1 MDLSPNVP
9 SASDGRTIGRALPND
24 DTAPGEARREVK
36 RTLTLWH
43 LPEVIDDAVLAASE
57 LVTNAV
63 LHGLPPIGMRL
74 RRRVGLVRLDI
85 DDARPETTSNARRAD
100 EPAESGRGLDIVR
113 QISDHSGTTRIPGNG
128 KCAYASWDIT
138 EMPPGDSTS
147 PDVTEPPAIIAS

>member
-1 MDLSPNVP
+1 MGMPPKVP
-9 SASDGRTIGRALPND
+9 SASDGRTVGRALPND

-36 RTLTLWH
+36 RTLALWH

-74 RRRVGLVRLDI
+74 RRRVGLVRLDV
-85 DDARPETTSNARRAD
+85 DDARPETTSRPQRSV

-113 QISDHSGTTRIPGNG
+113 QVSDHMGITQIAGKG
-128 KCAYASWDIT
+128 KCIYAAWDIT
-138 EMPPGDSTS
+138 EMPPGDSK
-147 PDVTEPPAIIAS
+147 PGDATEPPTIIAS